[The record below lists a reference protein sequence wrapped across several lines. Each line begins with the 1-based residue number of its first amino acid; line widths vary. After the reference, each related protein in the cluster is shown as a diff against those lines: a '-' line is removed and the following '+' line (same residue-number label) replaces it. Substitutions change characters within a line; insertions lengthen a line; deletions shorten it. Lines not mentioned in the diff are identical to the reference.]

1 MATQQLLVRLPEELA
16 QRLKRRVPA
25 RGRSAFVQRL
35 LEEALPA
42 DEGED
47 DPLYLAAV
55 DVEQDER
62 LAAEMTDWD
71 ATIEDWLPPR
81 GTETLPA

>member
-1 MATQQLLVRLPEELA
+1 MAMQQVLIRLPEELA
-16 QRLKRRVPA
+16 ERLRRRVPA

-47 DPLYLAAV
+47 DPLYLVAV

-62 LAAEMTDWD
+62 LAAEMADWD
-71 ATIEDWLPPR
+71 VTAGDGLPGAVEAPS
-81 GTETLPA
+81 A

>member
-1 MATQQLLVRLPEELA
+1 MATQQVLIRLPEELA
-16 QRLKRRVPA
+16 ERLRRRVPA

-47 DPLYLAAV
+47 DPLYLAAMG
-55 DVEQDER
+55 VEQDER
-62 LAAEMTDWD
+62 LAAEMADWD
-71 ATIEDWLPPR
+71 VTTGDGLAGGVEASL
-81 GTETLPA
+81 A

>member
-1 MATQQLLVRLPEELA
+1 MAMQQVLIRLPEELA
-16 QRLKRRVPA
+16 ERLRRRVPA
-25 RGRSAFVQRL
+25 RGRSAFVQHL

-47 DPLYLAAV
+47 DPLYLAAM

-62 LAAEMTDWD
+62 LAAEMADWD
-71 ATIEDWLPPR
+71 VMAGDGLP
-81 GTETLPA
+81 GAMETPSA